1 MSTIQARGE
10 FFKFSPPIFAQDRSA
25 PFTRPRRPIIRP
37 WVHHEHA
44 GAFRFAIPEKL
55 MRPPA
60 LEIPATPNRDL
71 PDMRQL
77 QRAINP
83 GAATPARRT
92 HIPIGVI
99 VEGNERDRFVR
110 RSKPQPGQMMK
121 VTRAIKDKFREL
133 RFDLAIK
140 LVDHCWRSR
149 EADARAPLRGINGA
163 HAVG

>member
-1 MSTIQARGE
+1 
-10 FFKFSPPIFAQDRSA
+10 
-25 PFTRPRRPIIRP
+25 
-37 WVHHEHA
+37 VHHEHA

-83 GAATPARRT
+83 GAATPPGRT

-110 RSKPQPGQMMK
+110 GSKPQAGQVMK
-121 VTRAIKDKFREL
+121 VARTIKD
-133 RFDLAIK
+133 
-140 LVDHCWRSR
+140 
-149 EADARAPLRGINGA
+149 
-163 HAVG
+163 

>member
-1 MSTIQARGE
+1 TIQATGE
-10 FFKFSPPIFAQDRSA
+10 ILKLFPPIFAQDRSA
-25 PFTRPRRPIIRP
+25 PFPRPRRPIIRP

-99 VEGNERDRFVR
+99 VEGHGGDQFGRPSEPN
-110 RSKPQPGQMMK
+110 S
-121 VTRAIKDKFREL
+121 
-133 RFDLAIK
+133 
-140 LVDHCWRSR
+140 
-149 EADARAPLRGINGA
+149 
-163 HAVG
+163 